1 MSDSLMP
8 GLIFL
13 GALVLVVVGFAWW
26 ARRRWDDVD
35 SYYEPEYQDPP
46 VFDAG
51 DWLGGGRGF

>member
-1 MSDSLMP
+1 MP